1 MTTPRPEMGRE
12 IATTADGIDITR
24 GYTGPLLTPLDSVL
38 RARGG
43 YDLAIYE
50 QVLSDSEVKATFS
63 QRQLAVTQCEWE
75 VEAGG
80 DKRIDRQAADYLREQ
95 LHGIGW
101 DNVTTKM
108 LFGVFY
114 GYGVAEIVYKIDG
127 ARVGLQAIKVRN
139 RSRFRFGK
147 EGDLRL
153 LTYGNMLEG
162 IPAPA
167 PYFWNF
173 CCGADHD
180 DEPYG
185 LGLAHWLYWP
195 VLFKRNGLKFWL
207 IFLEKF
213 GMPTAVG
220 KYDAEADGGE
230 RTKLL
235 QAVRAI
241 QTDSGI
247 IMPKTMEIELLSAGR
262 SGTADYKALQ
272 DQMDATIQKVIL
284 GQTASTQGT
293 AGKLGNDEL
302 QSDVRGDIIKADA
315 DLVCESFNQGPAR
328 WLTEWN
334 FPGAALPRVYRVT
347 SEPEDLDKIADR
359 DKKISD
365 LGFKPKQAYIEETY
379 GPNYEPKEPPPQLD
393 AQAPPTAI
401 DGPEFAEPA
410 YSVVQLL
417 RRHYPAAFADGAGVS
432 PDPSMLMAR
441 QLDRQ
446 LAPAAGQWVD
456 QVRALAEKAESL
468 EQLRDQVAE
477 LVPDLD
483 DYAAAM
489 ADALTASTLAGRYD
503 AQQGSDEA

>member
-1 MTTPRPEMGRE
+1 MDAFSFRDQVIR
-12 IATTADGIDITR
+12 D
-24 GYTGPLLTPLDSVL
+24 
-38 RARGG
+38 
-43 YDLAIYE
+43 YE
-50 QVLSDSEVKATFS
+50 QFARSFTNPKAEDIRSYLDAEYGTGRYWPSPLIQVNPFF
-63 QRQLAVTQCEWE
+63 V
-75 VEAGG
+75 AG
-80 DKRIDRQAADYLREQ
+80 QNVEQ
-95 LHGIGW
+95 L
-101 DNVTTKM
+101 
-108 LFGVFY
+108 
-114 GYGVAEIVYKIDG
+114 VA
-127 ARVGLQAIKVRN
+127 
-139 RSRFRFGK
+139 SRILHPECAHIFRFGK

-393 AQAPPTAI
+393 AQAAPTAI
-401 DGPEFAEPA
+401 DGPQFAEPA
-410 YSVVQLL
+410 RSVVQLL
-417 RRHYPAAFADGAGVS
+417 QRHYPAAFADGAGVT
-432 PDPSMLMAR
+432 PDPSVLMAR

-446 LAPAAGQWVD
+446 LAPVSGLWVD

-477 LVPDLD
+477 LAPDLD

-489 ADALTASTLAGRYD
+489 AEALTASTLAGRYD
-503 AQQGSDEA
+503 AQQGSDAS